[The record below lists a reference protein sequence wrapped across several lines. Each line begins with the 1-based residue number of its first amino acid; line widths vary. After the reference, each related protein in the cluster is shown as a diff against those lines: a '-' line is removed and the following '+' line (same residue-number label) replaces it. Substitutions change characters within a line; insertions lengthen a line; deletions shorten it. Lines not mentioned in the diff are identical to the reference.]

1 MRRIKEQLRQVRAW
15 LPEGGSLSYEEWRKR
30 HKAILWVLFLH
41 APAIVIF
48 GLVREYP
55 LWHCLV
61 DASPVAILA
70 ALAAP
75 SKFSRKWCSAFASLS
90 LVTASAVLVHLS
102 GGSTEMHFHFFV
114 ALGILTLY
122 QDWHPFLIALG
133 YVVVHHG
140 IMGVVAPRSVYDH
153 PSAWAHPW
161 TWAAIHGFF
170 VVAASVALIISWKLN
185 EIERARSNALQRQIG
200 EATVRRQQALEIND
214 NIVQGL
220 TVAQLALELER
231 PDDSLVAIE
240 DTLAKARGIITSLLG
255 EMQSD
260 ETLNA
265 GDLVRARPAVL
276 QVQR

>member
-1 MRRIKEQLRQVRAW
+1 MRRIKEPLRRVRAW
-15 LPEGGSLSYEEWRKR
+15 LPEGGSLDDEEWLRR
-30 HKAILWVLFLH
+30 HKAIVGVLFAH
-41 APAIVIF
+41 VVGIIIF
-48 GLVREYP
+48 GIVRKYV
-55 LWHCLV
+55 LWHCFV

-70 ALAAP
+70 GLAA
-75 SKFSRKWCSAFASLS
+75 SSRFTRKHRSALASLS

-122 QDWHPFLIALG
+122 QDWHPFLLALG

-140 IMGVVAPRSVYDH
+140 VMGVVAPRSVYDH

-170 VVAASVALIISWKLN
+170 VIAASVALIISWKLN
-185 EIERARSNALQRQIG
+185 ELERARSIKFERKLG

-231 PDDSLVAIE
+231 PEDSRAAIE
-240 DTLAKARGIITSLLG
+240 DTLAKARLIISALLG
-255 EMQSD
+255 EIQS
-260 ETLNA
+260 ENALEA
-265 GDLVRARPAVL
+265 GDLVRARPAL
-276 QVQR
+276 VQAQ

>member
-1 MRRIKEQLRQVRAW
+1 MRRIKEHLKRVRAW
-15 LPEGGSLSYEEWRKR
+15 LPEGGWLSYEEWRRR

-41 APAIVIF
+41 VPGIIIF
-48 GLVREYP
+48 GLVRHYP

-61 DASPVAILA
+61 DGSPVAILA
-70 ALAAP
+70 ALASP

-140 IMGVVAPRSVYDH
+140 VMGVLQPRSVYDH

-170 VVAASVALIISWKLN
+170 VVAASIALIISWKLN
-185 EIERARSNALQRQIG
+185 EMERAKSNTFERQIG

-231 PDDSLVAIE
+231 PEDSLVAIE
-240 DTLAKARGIITSLLG
+240 DTLAKARGIISTLLG
-255 EMQSD
+255 EMQSN
-260 ETLNA
+260 ESLNA
-265 GDLVRARPAVL
+265 GDLVRARPAL
-276 QVQR
+276 LEVQR